1 MTKIIKDSYED
12 YIKKAD
18 KGFRMLY
25 ERMPLG
31 KAILYANGG
40 SGYQKFFE
48 SFKNDVKSKM
58 KSGTVAFGSSQKT
71 SIRQPNIKRRS
82 LMKRKQG

>member
-31 KAILYANGG
+31 KVILYGNGG
-40 SGYQKFFE
+40 SGYKKFFQN
-48 SFKNDVKSKM
+48 FQNDVKSKIQ
-58 KSGTVAFGSSQKT
+58 SVTVAFGSPSIT
-71 SIRQPNIKRRS
+71 STRQPIIKRRS